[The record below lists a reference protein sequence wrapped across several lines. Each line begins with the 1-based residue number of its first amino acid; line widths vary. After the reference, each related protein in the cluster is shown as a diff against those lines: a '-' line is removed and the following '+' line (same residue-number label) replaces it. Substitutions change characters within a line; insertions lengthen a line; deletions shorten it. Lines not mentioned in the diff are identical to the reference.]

1 MILIMVYMMFY
12 HTLDNRCR
20 TYSKLQD
27 KFNQEPKTVVYIS
40 HQSNTG
46 KNNHKNLIKIR
57 IQCLFKPY

>member
-46 KNNHKNLIKIR
+46 KN
-57 IQCLFKPY
+57 KPQEFNKD